1 MAGVPSRFIF
11 LLGATQ
17 ESSSFFNFCTCIIR
31 RYKHLE
37 PAYSKCSV
45 LEKERTT
52 KLDATHTDSN
62 FLRTILHLF
71 SLHAYLPNADIPFV
85 HNRSTQLVLLSSCD
99 LLFFC
104 KWYPQTPS
112 VKTIFNSDH
121 QLVQVS
127 RWSRYQ
133 FPTFLLLLL
142 FWFFCQCFV
151 CLVVVFTILFQWKK
165 QTSNFARLQSK
176 LWPSREWGIL
186 QGIVVRHL
194 CTLGKS
200 DHTDTERDFSL
211 PTRSAIFVLIQYPKY
226 KHIHGQK
233 EC

>member
-1 MAGVPSRFIF
+1 MEGEQFKHNKVQALLWLEF
-11 LLGATQ
+11 LLDLFFYWGLLRKVALSLIFAPALSGVTNTQ
-17 ESSSFFNFCTCIIR
+17 NLHTANAVSW
-31 RYKHLE
+31 K
-37 PAYSKCSV
+37 KSV
-45 LEKERTT
+45 QPNLM
-52 KLDATHTDSN
+52 LHTLTAI

-165 QTSNFARLQSK
+165 QTSNFARLQS
-176 LWPSREWGIL
+176 LAQQRMGH
-186 QGIVVRHL
+186 IVGY
-194 CTLGKS
+194 CS
-200 DHTDTERDFSL
+200 QASL
-211 PTRSAIFVLIQYPKY
+211 YSWQV
-226 KHIHGQK
+226 
-233 EC
+233 